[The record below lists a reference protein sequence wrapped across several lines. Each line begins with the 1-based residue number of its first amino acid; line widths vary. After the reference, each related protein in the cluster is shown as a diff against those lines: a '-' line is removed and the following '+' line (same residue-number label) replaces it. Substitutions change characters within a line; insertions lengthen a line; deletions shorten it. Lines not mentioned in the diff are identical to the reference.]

1 VSSRTK
7 SILGK
12 ALLGTACIA
21 AVHVPLHAGQAQE
34 VRTESFR
41 LLNQGVAAYK
51 KGDYAEAVAAL
62 ERSTSMALNS
72 FRGYFYLGLARIGDR
87 RYPEALQ
94 ALDVAL
100 DLDPGHLQSHIAAG
114 DAHLKMGDLP
124 ESRASYFRGLK
135 LRPEYA
141 AALDGL
147 ARVYEAEADEQQAV
161 VYFRRA
167 IASNRGYAAAYT
179 HLGDLY
185 LRNEQFREA
194 VELLEEAVS
203 IRPDFAQ
210 GLNRL
215 AQAYGRL
222 GLENEAVAAIR
233 KAIEL
238 EPFDASH
245 NATLGWLELLVG
257 FPDTAEEWFVRSLE
271 LDPALPL
278 GHAGLAEVA
287 RRRGEYQAAL
297 QTLDA
302 ALADLRLDART
313 RKKLEEFREEVAN
326 EQTEIKALYERIET
340 GDALFADY
348 STLAELYAGR
358 AEWDEAVELQR
369 NAGSDAEQ
377 RVRLA
382 YMLFQSHEF
391 REAHAVYSELARK
404 RPSPELEL
412 NSGVC
417 MALLGNDQGAVE
429 AYRRT
434 LELQPDNTLVR
445 LYLGNALLRM
455 GRVDPAVEEYSIFL
469 SRRSEGENAE
479 RVRRILAVLAPE
491 AVPQAPA
498 LPVGPT
504 PAAGKSEGSSP

>member
-1 VSSRTK
+1 M
-7 SILGK
+7 LGK

-21 AVHVPLHAGQAQE
+21 VLHAPLHAGRAQD
-34 VRTESFR
+34 VRSESFR

-51 KGDYAEAVAAL
+51 QGDYSKAVTAL

-72 FRGYFYLGLARIGDR
+72 FRGYFYLGLAFIGDR
-87 RYPEALQ
+87 RYPEALE
-94 ALDVAL
+94 ALGVAL
-100 DLDPGHLQSHIAAG
+100 DLDPGHLQSHVASG
-114 DAHLKMGDLP
+114 DAHLKMGDLL
-124 ESRASYFRGLK
+124 EARASFFSGLK
-135 LRPEYA
+135 LRPEYS

-167 IASNRGYAAAYT
+167 IASNRGYAPAYT

-238 EPFDASH
+238 EPLDASH
-245 NATLGWLELLVG
+245 HATLGWLELLVG

-287 RRRGEYQAAL
+287 RRRGEYQSAL
-297 QTLDA
+297 QTLDV

-313 RKKLEEFREEVAN
+313 RKKLEEFREEVAK
-326 EQTEIKALYERIET
+326 EQIEMKAMYDRIQSGEASPT
-340 GDALFADY
+340 DY
-348 STLAELYAGR
+348 ATLAELYAGR
-358 AEWDEAVELQR
+358 AEWGEAVELQR
-369 NAGSDAEQ
+369 HAGPDAEQ
-377 RVRLA
+377 RTRLA
-382 YMLFQSHEF
+382 YMLFQNHAY
-391 REAHAVYSELARK
+391 REAHTVYSELARA
-404 RPSPELEL
+404 RRSPELEL

-417 MALLGNDQGAVE
+417 LALLGNDQGAVE
-429 AYRRT
+429 AYQRT
-434 LELQPDNTLVR
+434 LELQPDNTLAR

-455 GRVDPAVEEYSIFL
+455 GQVDPAVEEYSIFL
-469 SRRSEGENAE
+469 SRHSEGENAE

-498 LPVGPT
+498 QPVGPT
-504 PAAGKSEGSSP
+504 PPASQSEGSSP